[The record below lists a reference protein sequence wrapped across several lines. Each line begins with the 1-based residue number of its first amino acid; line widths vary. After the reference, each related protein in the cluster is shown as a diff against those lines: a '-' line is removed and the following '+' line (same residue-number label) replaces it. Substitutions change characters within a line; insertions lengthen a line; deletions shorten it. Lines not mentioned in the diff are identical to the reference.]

1 MSNSIGGPAEQR
13 AVIQFRH
20 RCVRDDRGCAGPGD
34 MTGGHVDTLGGIV
47 EGPTE
52 LNLGGVRVHLAGYV
66 CLFLFRHAVHLRLIR
81 FASGRDWNSRFESHQ
96 FFHSTPSF
104 HDFDRISFFLSFSR
118 EIFRLDENRTL
129 LLEKRKEKKR
139 KRSNLFIFTQFLF
152 VSRKFRGC
160 NEEWIPSS
168 DHLFNDTYTLRSNKT
183 ECSPHPLPCYIR
195 RKCNCLRFY
204 GRRLATPGFDYWL
217 WYPVW
222 RWSEEFSPVTKSD
235 WYTVDEFIHTIRYHN
250 AWKFCIGSRFSRQF
264 YKNSTLLLLLLL
276 LVV

>member
-20 RCVRDDRGCAGPGD
+20 RCVRDDGGCARPGD

-52 LNLGGVRVHLAGYV
+52 LDLGGVRVHLAGYV

-96 FFHSTPSF
+96 FFPPLLRF
-104 HDFDRISFFLSFSR
+104 RDFDRISFFSFSSSR
-118 EIFRLDENRTL
+118 EKDRVFVYRLDGNGISFR
-129 LLEKRKEKKR
+129 RKEKEI
-139 KRSNLFIFTQFLF
+139 SVDLIFTNISLNFLEIRQFVNGRRK
-152 VSRKFRGC
+152 VSHL
-160 NEEWIPSS
+160 SS
-168 DHLFNDTYTLRSNKT
+168 DITYTLRSNKT

-204 GRRLATPGFDYWL
+204 GRRLATPGFDY
-217 WYPVW
+217 
-222 RWSEEFSPVTKSD
+222 
-235 WYTVDEFIHTIRYHN
+235 
-250 AWKFCIGSRFSRQF
+250 
-264 YKNSTLLLLLLL
+264 
-276 LVV
+276 